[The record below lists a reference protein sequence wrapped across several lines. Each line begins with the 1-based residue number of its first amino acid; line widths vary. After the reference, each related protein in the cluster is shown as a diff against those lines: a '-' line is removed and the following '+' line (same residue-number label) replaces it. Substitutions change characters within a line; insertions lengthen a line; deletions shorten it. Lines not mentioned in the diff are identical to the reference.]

1 MYSSYSPLQ
10 RTQLSGQVYTDTQSL
25 YLLVYAPGRRV
36 ALENTLRD
44 QLHQKF
50 RLWIEYSWFIRP
62 ISSQHST
69 WLLHEAFCLHGQ
81 ADIFHPYEKH
91 HSTVKDAAELAES
104 LGVKNLLL
112 YHTEDKNIARR
123 KELYTAEG
131 RQYFHGNLFV
141 PEDLEVIEL

>member
-1 MYSSYSPLQ
+1 MQ
-10 RTQLSGQVYTDTQSL
+10 AQQNRAWEFD
-25 YLLVYAPGRRV
+25 
-36 ALENTLRD
+36 LEEGTL
-44 QLHQKF
+44 
-50 RLWIEYSWFIRP
+50 
-62 ISSQHST
+62 
-69 WLLHEAFCLHGQ
+69 
-81 ADIFHPYEKH
+81 
-91 HSTVKDAAELAES
+91 DAGKLATE